1 MLSRIRLSARLL
13 TCTVALAACLGACKP
28 APGQWAENSN
38 SQHGRYV
45 GVGLY
50 NPTKQW
56 THMVHGQAPRD
67 DTLAKPIDDQVIIVV
82 ADSATGELRAC
93 GDLTGYCIGMNPWEH
108 ALGASQIAP
117 IQLTAHAPPY
127 PEDNE
132 TSGEVSR

>member
-1 MLSRIRLSARLL
+1 MLSRIRLSAQLAAG
-13 TCTVALAACLGACKP
+13 TVALAAFLGGCKP
-28 APGQWAENSN
+28 VTGQWAEDTN

-50 NPTKQW
+50 NPTRQW
-56 THMVHGQAPRD
+56 TRMVHAQAPKD
-67 DTLAKPIDDQVIIVV
+67 DTLAKPIDDQVVIVV

-108 ALGASQIAP
+108 ALGASQTAP

-132 TSGEVSR
+132 ATGEVSR